1 MSLEAPCY
9 SDRHVPVWS
18 PIEGHKWKFGERFF
32 SGRHSPKNVHKKKM
46 VCFCSC
52 MAMNVSRQPIFPP
65 LSQSPRS
72 VNGHVILSA
81 AVIMCAY
88 CSWPPWMRH
97 FVVIQSHHKLIYAMH
112 QAMRDL
118 PWCTRKNKIIE
129 VKGCKWRKR
138 KELNRIAFVLLFNKQ
153 CIEFQKC
160 QSSKSMPE
168 T

>member
-18 PIEGHKWKFGERFF
+18 PIEGHKWKYGIRFV
-32 SGRHSPKNVHKKKM
+32 GTKHSQGNVHKRRPA
-46 VCFCSC
+46 CFCSS
-52 MAMNVSRQPIFPP
+52 MAMNVSRQPLPP
-65 LSQSPRS
+65 LSHSPQS
-72 VNGHVILSA
+72 VNGHAILSD
-81 AVIMCAY
+81 AVIMCAH
-88 CSWPPWMRH
+88 CSWPPWMLH
-97 FVVIQSHHKLIYAMH
+97 FVFIQSHHKLIYAMH

-118 PWCTRKNKIIE
+118 RWCTLKNKTIE